1 MKATP
6 DSVLGLQGAD
16 LKAVK
21 VQDLQAQTVIHEAPR
36 NGILGSAATAEAFC
50 VSSGS
55 YTCCLLATPETQTR
69 IQDRAGGERERWP
82 AAAVLCRS

>member
-1 MKATP
+1 MNATP

-36 NGILGSAATAEAFC
+36 TGILGSPLRLKLS
-50 VSSGS
+50 V
-55 YTCCLLATPETQTR
+55 
-69 IQDRAGGERERWP
+69 
-82 AAAVLCRS
+82 